1 MRARSF
7 WRGSNRI
14 IGGGL
19 LAIVCAAALIS
30 LVYTPYDPT
39 ETDFAALLQPPSSSH
54 WFGTDQYGRDL
65 LSRVI
70 WASAISMR
78 TSFLA
83 MCAALVVGILIG
95 GVSGYWGGA
104 IDRALTIINDA
115 LMAFPALLVAL
126 ALTAVMG
133 PSPTGV
139 ILALAVA
146 FAPSVARIVRGVVL
160 SIREREF
167 VEASR
172 VLGNSELYT
181 LLRHVL
187 PNCITPLT
195 VIGTSVF
202 AGALLVESAL
212 SFLGLGVPPPAA
224 TWGGLL
230 ADSRE
235 FVGRAS
241 WLSLFP
247 GLSISITL
255 LGVNLLGDALRDR
268 LDPRMNNL

>member
-126 ALTAVMG
+126 ALTDRK
-133 PSPTGV
+133 
-139 ILALAVA
+139 
-146 FAPSVARIVRGVVL
+146 SVV
-160 SIREREF
+160 
-167 VEASR
+167 
-172 VLGNSELYT
+172 
-181 LLRHVL
+181 
-187 PNCITPLT
+187 
-195 VIGTSVF
+195 
-202 AGALLVESAL
+202 
-212 SFLGLGVPPPAA
+212 
-224 TWGGLL
+224 
-230 ADSRE
+230 
-235 FVGRAS
+235 
-241 WLSLFP
+241 
-247 GLSISITL
+247 
-255 LGVNLLGDALRDR
+255 
-268 LDPRMNNL
+268 